1 MNTGFSKGQ
10 GTWLPKEEHS
20 KQKNRTRAKALR
32 QEWAWVSGKRDAN
45 TAARGREQFGKATGL
60 VVGGK
65 GPPGYS
71 EGSGFTL
78 GP

>member
-1 MNTGFSKGQ
+1 MGLGVR
-10 GTWLPKEEHS
+10 E
-20 KQKNRTRAKALR
+20 TR
-32 QEWAWVSGKRDAN
+32 RD

>member
-10 GTWLPKEEHS
+10 GTWLPKEERS

-45 TAARGREQFGKATGL
+45 TAARGREQFGKATGT
-60 VVGGK
+60 GG
-65 GPPGYS
+65 GWERPAR
-71 EGSGFTL
+71 L
-78 GP
+78 Q